1 MTTAAPSAAP
11 QPAQAPDFG
20 VPADDRRDSVERRRQ
35 FGAAGALCVVDRREA
50 RGQGVGIAVERRGAE
65 DPDRLREALD
75 LDLAVL
81 VQAQL
86 RDCPSEVRDALAH
99 PDLSGARLCAKA
111 GGQVERAAAVAAVDG
126 DRLAGVQADAHSKR
140 QRRIDP
146 GLVGECQLELYRRA
160 QRFPRRL
167 EGGERLVAAE
177 LDHAAAMSFDAFAR
191 ELRESRGEEG
201 CGFVSVLLRKARVAA
216 DVRDQK
222 GEDAR
227 SRTGAH

>member
-1 MTTAAPSAAP
+1 LASISPCSCKRSSGTARARCATPWLTQTS
-11 QPAQAPDFG
+11 PARACAQ
-20 VPADDRRDSVERRRQ
+20 RR
-35 FGAAGALCVVDRREA
+35 
-50 RGQGVGIAVERRGAE
+50 
-65 DPDRLREALD
+65 
-75 LDLAVL
+75 
-81 VQAQL
+81 
-86 RDCPSEVRDALAH
+86 
-99 PDLSGARLCAKA
+99 
-111 GGQVERAAAVAAVDG
+111 VAAVDG

-177 LDHAAAMSFDAFAR
+177 LDHAAAMRFDAFAR
-191 ELRESRGEEG
+191 ELRESRGEAG